1 MFREV
6 LFNDLYTTIIVASLA
21 IIVGAKLLNFNRF
34 TGLIRLFGNSIYL
47 RIYFK
52 DHKFLDPFDILLSL
66 NFCINGT
73 LTGILT
79 YTHFAQKIELDALLF
94 IKLVGLLG
102 AWIFLKILLEIGI
115 GYLFDIPKLFHSH
128 VFQQVSYLN
137 FLGIFLLPLNSLLI
151 FVAPNHHL
159 LLVSILV
166 ISGVILFSGFMKSI
180 KTYQKLLINNFFY
193 FILYLC
199 TLEIGPYIVLYKLY
213 SLDINYYL

>member
-6 LFNDLYTTIIVASLA
+6 LFNDLYTAVIVVSLTIIVS
-21 IIVGAKLLNFNRF
+21 AKLLNFNRF
-34 TGLIRLFGNSIYL
+34 TYLLRLFGNSIYL

-52 DHKFLDPFDILLSL
+52 DHKFLDPFDILLFL

-79 YTHFAQKIELDALLF
+79 YSHFAQKLEVDALLF
-94 IKLVGLLG
+94 IKLGGLLG
-102 AWIFLKILLEIGI
+102 TWVLLKILLELGI
-115 GYLFDIPKLFHSH
+115 GYVFDIPKLFHSF
-128 VFQQVSYLN
+128 VFQQVSFLN
-137 FLGIFLLPLNSLLI
+137 FLGIVLLPLNSLLI
-151 FVAPNHHL
+151 FGAPNHRF

-166 ISGVILFSGFMKSI
+166 ISGVILFTGLMKSI

-199 TLEIGPYIVLYKLY
+199 TLEIGQYVILCKLF
-213 SLDINYYL
+213 SLNNN

>member
-52 DHKFLDPFDILLSL
+52 DHMFLDPFDILLSL

-199 TLEIGPYIVLYKLY
+199 TLEIGPYIVLCKLY